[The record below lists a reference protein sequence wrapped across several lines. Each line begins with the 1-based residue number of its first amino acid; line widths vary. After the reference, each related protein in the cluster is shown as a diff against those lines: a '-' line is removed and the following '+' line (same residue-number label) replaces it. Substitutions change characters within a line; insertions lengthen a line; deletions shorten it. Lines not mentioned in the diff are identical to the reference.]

1 MFVWIFVLW
10 FIATHNEWI
19 QNQWTIFINTYMILD
34 SDDEDSS
41 SEDEPLPITHIPSFA
56 SLNTMDT
63 YCKMRHDHW
72 IRIFPDFNNESQS
85 ANGTEVALASDT
97 YTSFSVSSHK
107 STCLRQ
113 SDFWSNA
120 NIDTIFYDRSQLKEV
135 WEDPKNDIEAQ
146 WRRRILYESTPRGNV
161 MMHYDVYRE
170 GYVYYSD
177 QTSIPYCILNAVA
190 MKYVLMFKCRDLFVD
205 QTVYA
210 HNPSPM
216 IQSMRDEDGKEQD
229 KKNQSMHQLLHADT
243 NTKNNSFAV
252 SDASPFVKF
261 KSKQHDNTIIANAS
275 AKVPAARRTMLTT
288 HTTTPLPAIKNK
300 FIYMGKFHNWTPL
313 QSRPK
318 TTVSLPSTT
327 TQFDGIFARADL
339 AQQSVLDYKTYKLMK
354 TSTQ

>member
-19 QNQWTIFINTYMILD
+19 HNQWTIFIDTYMILD
-34 SDDEDSS
+34 NDNDDDS
-41 SEDEPLPITHIPSFA
+41 SEDEQLPVTHIPSFA

-72 IRIFPDFNNESQS
+72 IRIFPDFNQYNENIEPLTKLQLPQ
-85 ANGTEVALASDT
+85 AMCGVD
-97 YTSFSVSSHK
+97 K
-107 STCLRQ
+107 GDSTKL
-113 SDFWSNA
+113 SYNA

-161 MMHYDVYRE
+161 MMHYDAYRE

-229 KKNQSMHQLLHADT
+229 KKNQSMHQLLHSDT
-243 NTKNNSFAV
+243 NIKYDSFAV

-288 HTTTPLPAIKNK
+288 SLPAIKNK

-327 TQFDGIFARADL
+327 TQFDGIFAKADL

-354 TSTQ
+354 EPKI